1 MGAWHMV
8 RIWCVVSNCM
18 VLNKFVQ
25 RKLLKYNTCKWAE
38 LHFEVPSILIIDFL
52 HELQGIRGFG
62 EQVLAQALGKD
73 FKKDYYEVSAVLHS
87 NWLGVFGVQVS
98 DMYIDRLVDAQDDDK
113 LQRKHDAVMESWL
126 GNPVSR
132 NTQMNSFIIWF
143 DVNKL
148 SAIRDYMLWP
158 IQKECGLGCPHEP
171 FTKNAGESINVILK
185 NKLDYQYFKEYR
197 LKVGYF
203 DRQKGKLLQL
213 LESPQKQRLFL
224 ATVNK

>member
-1 MGAWHMV
+1 
-8 RIWCVVSNCM
+8 
-18 VLNKFVQ
+18 
-25 RKLLKYNTCKWAE
+25 
-38 LHFEVPSILIIDFL
+38 
-52 HELQGIRGFG
+52 
-62 EQVLAQALGKD
+62 
-73 FKKDYYEVSAVLHS
+73 
-87 NWLGVFGVQVS
+87 
-98 DMYIDRLVDAQDDDK
+98 MYIDRLVDAQDDDK

-185 NKLDYQYFKEYR
+185 NKLDYQHFKEYR

-213 LESPQKQRLFL
+213 LDSPQKQRLFL

>member
-1 MGAWHMV
+1 M
-8 RIWCVVSNCM
+8 
-18 VLNKFVQ
+18 
-25 RKLLKYNTCKWAE
+25 
-38 LHFEVPSILIIDFL
+38 
-52 HELQGIRGFG
+52 
-62 EQVLAQALGKD
+62 
-73 FKKDYYEVSAVLHS
+73 
-87 NWLGVFGVQVS
+87 QVS
-98 DMYIDRLVDAQDDDK
+98 DMCIDRLVDAQDDDK

-126 GNPVSR
+126 GSPVSS
-132 NTQMNSFIIWF
+132 TIQMNSFIIWF

-158 IQKECGLGCPHEP
+158 IQEECGLGCPHEP